1 MEFAPFDTRHYP
13 TLPVQDGYREWA
25 ESYEATVLDL
35 MDIRLLERLRQVDWH
50 GVGRA
55 VDLACGTGRTGRWLR
70 QAGVAHLDGVDFTE
84 AMLQRARATN
94 AYDRLVLRDMTDTGL
109 ERGRYDLVTEVLG
122 DEHLPEPGPLYR
134 EAARLAAAR
143 GRFVI
148 VGYHPHFLMMGIAT
162 HFDRASGQSVA
173 IESHVHLMSSHV
185 AAAHACGF
193 RLIEMVEGVV
203 DDAWIA
209 AKPKWAVYRNHP
221 VSFAI
226 TWRRE
231 QPG

>member
-13 TLPVQDGYREWA
+13 TLTVQDGYREWA
-25 ESYEATVLDL
+25 ETYEATVVDL
-35 MDIRLLERLRQVDWH
+35 MDIRLLERLRQVDWR
-50 GVGRA
+50 GVRRA

-70 QAGVAHLDGVDFTE
+70 QAGVANLDGVDFTE

-109 ERGRYDLVTEVLG
+109 EPGRYDLVTEVLC
-122 DEHLPEPGPLYR
+122 DEHLREPEPLYR
-134 EAARLAAAR
+134 EAGRLAAAC
-143 GRFVI
+143 GQFVI
-148 VGYHPHFLMMGIAT
+148 VGYHPHFLMMGIIT
-162 HFDRASGQSVA
+162 HFDRAPGQSVA

-193 RLIEMVEGVV
+193 HLIEMVQGVI

-221 VSFAI
+221 VSFAMV
-226 TWRRE
+226 WRRE
-231 QPG
+231 QRG